1 MSLFSTWERI
11 FRAGSRSRRCPRILA
26 GAFAAWAM
34 CAAVGR
40 ADTVTEWNAIMQ
52 ATVTVSPSN
61 PNLQTRWGAIVQL
74 AVYEAVNSITGDF
87 EPYLGTFTAPADA
100 SLDAAVIVAAH
111 ETLVGLRPTVAA
123 SLELDTVRD
132 AALAAIP
139 DGAEKEAGIAAGEAA
154 AAAMLALRVDDGW
167 DAPVTYAQ
175 EPAPGIWQPLAG
187 QTPVVPGWGEVVPF
201 ALIHGSQFRLAPP
214 PGLHTRKYAAAYNE
228 VKLLGSLDSTAR
240 PQDRTN
246 VARLYAVASPVQVW
260 NSAARQASAA
270 QGLTLPQNARLF
282 ARLAMAMADAAIA
295 GWDTKYHYNFWR
307 PQAAI
312 RGGDNDGND
321 RTERDPDWLPLIST
335 PAHPSYASGHA
346 TVSGAAHAVLRREFG
361 KDGHAVVISHSS
373 LPDIVLHY
381 TAWEEITSDI
391 DDARI
396 YGGIHFRFDQEF
408 GAKQGHAVGIYVLEN
423 YLRTQEE
430 IEEE

>member
-1 MSLFSTWERI
+1 MSLFAALARI
-11 FRAGSRSRRCPRILA
+11 PREKSSGNRRPRILA
-26 GAFAAWAM
+26 GALAVWALVAAL
-34 CAAVGR
+34 GR

-52 ATVTVSPSN
+52 TTVTTSPSN

-87 EPYLGTFTAPADA
+87 EPYLGTITAPADA

-111 ETLVGLRPTVAA
+111 ETLVGLRPTVAE
-123 SLELDTVRD
+123 SLELNDVRD
-132 AALAAIP
+132 AALAGIP
-139 DGAEKEAGIAAGEAA
+139 NGAEKEAGIAAGAAA

-167 DAPVTYAQ
+167 DAPVTYSQ

-228 VKLLGSLDSTAR
+228 VKLLGSSNSTLR

-246 VARLYAVASPVQVW
+246 VALLYAVASPVQVW

-282 ARLAMAMADAAIA
+282 ARLAMAMADAAFA

-312 RGGDNDGND
+312 RGGDTDGND
-321 RTERDPDWLPLIST
+321 WTESDPDWLPLIST

-361 KDGHAVVISHSS
+361 KDGHAVVISHST

-381 TAWEEITSDI
+381 TAWEEITADI

-396 YGGIHFRFDQEF
+396 YGGIHFRFDQDF